1 MATFNK
7 VHYLSMNMARGL
19 FDLATDTLRVYLSNA
34 APVAS
39 QDNDKADL
47 AEIASGNGY
56 VSNGLDIA
64 NVASRAAAT
73 AVTSIRTATG
83 VSWTATGG
91 AIASFRYIVMFDD
104 THVSNLLLGWWD
116 YGSQVSLAAAE
127 SFTVAFGA
135 SVLTI
140 T

>member
-1 MATFNK
+1 M
-7 VHYLSMNMARGL
+7 HLARGL
-19 FDLATDTLRVYLSNA
+19 HDLATDTLRVYLSNT

-47 AEIASGNGY
+47 AEIANGNGY
-56 VSNGLDIA
+56 TTGGEDIV

-91 AIASFRYIVMFDD
+91 AIASFRYVALYND
-104 THVSNLLLGWWD
+104 THASNILLGWWD
-116 YGSQVSLAAAE
+116 YGQQVALGAGE
-127 SFTVAFGA
+127 SFTVDFGT

-140 T
+140 S